1 MIKPLFLFCAFFFT
15 AALHALSIE
24 SAVQTTLDTNPQMQK
39 RISDYKAIRYD
50 LDKAKAGYKP
60 TVELSGAIGPEH
72 TDKKQPR
79 PEVEND
85 LVRKE
90 ASLVVTENLFNGF
103 NTAYDVKEQEAR
115 VQTARHYAMQEADAL
130 ALKASGSYL
139 FVLKNK
145 QLLDLELENVR
156 THERIYKM
164 TREKMTAGLGR
175 RSDLEQTEARMALA
189 YSNYISQQ
197 NNYQDAI
204 VNFERFYGNVV
215 SAASMIMPNLP
226 SLPAATLTELEA
238 AALKHN
244 PTLLIEHSNI
254 KTQEAKHGKE
264 KSGFYPKLDAELSA
278 DYQNNIDGYEND
290 DRAYRAML
298 RLYYNLYNGGS
309 DEATRLQNLETITGQ
324 RFNLSEQER
333 AVLEKLKLAW
343 MSYQYYYHR
352 IRCLELHAN
361 LSKKT
366 AASYAEEYHLGR
378 RSLLDLLNVEL
389 EYNDARKEVIKARNE
404 LLYAHYRIL
413 EATGL
418 LTYTL
423 ESNTYSKLDLEAPEG
438 VTFVQADHSLMKE
451 YGETDDYLD
460 VAEICTQAFE
470 PITHLIYDPVAEPET
485 AAGTEPPKP
494 AADDK
499 VVDVIVLDSINF
511 AFASAEI
518 TQEGHQKLLPVLEQL
533 KENPLLYVEVHGHT
547 DNIDL
552 NGINQPLSE
561 ARAEAGKKALIE
573 LGVPADI
580 ITTYGHSDREPVADN
595 GTPAGRQKNRRIEFL
610 LKQAKA
616 TDE

>member
-1 MIKPLFLFCAFFFT
+1 MFKPFSLFCASFI
-15 AALHALSIE
+15 AASLHALSIE
-24 SAVQTTLDTNPQMQK
+24 SAVQSTLDTNPKMQK
-39 RISDYKAIRYD
+39 RISDYKSTRYD

-103 NTAYDVKEQEAR
+103 NTEYDVKEQESR
-115 VQTARHYAMQEADAL
+115 VQTARYYAMQEADSL
-130 ALKASGSYL
+130 ALGASEGFL
-139 FVLKNK
+139 TVLKNK

-156 THERIYKM
+156 THERIFKM

-189 YSNYISQQ
+189 YSNYIAQQ
-197 NNYQDAI
+197 NNYQDTI
-204 VNFERFYGNVV
+204 INFERLYGSLVP
-215 SAASMIMPNLP
+215 AASMVLPDMPA
-226 SLPAATLTELEA
+226 LPATTLEA
-238 AALKHN
+238 LLDVAMTHN
-244 PTLLIEHSNI
+244 PTLLIERANI
-254 KTQEAKHGKE
+254 ETQEAKHGKQ
-264 KSGFYPKLDAELSA
+264 KSGFYPRLDAELSA
-278 DYQNNIDGYEND
+278 DYQNNVDGYEND

-309 DEATRLQNLETITGQ
+309 DEATRLQNLENIAGQ
-324 RFNLSEQER
+324 RFSLSEQER

-352 IRCLELHAN
+352 IRCLELHAS

-389 EYNDARKEVIKARNE
+389 EYVDARKEVIKAKHE
-404 LLYAHYRIL
+404 LLYAHYRLL

-418 LTYTL
+418 LTYAL
-423 ESNTYSKLDLEAPEG
+423 RSDTYAKLDLDAPEEL
-438 VTFVQADHSLMKE
+438 VFTPADHSFMNE
-451 YGETDDYLD
+451 YGESDEYLD
-460 VAEICTQAFE
+460 ITEVCAETFE
-470 PITHLIYDPVAEPET
+470 PITHLLYDPSAAPET
-485 AAGTEPPKP
+485 AAGTEQPQP
-494 AADDK
+494 AVDDK

-518 TQEGHQKLLPVLEQL
+518 SEKGRQKLLPILEKL
-533 KENPLLYVEVHGHT
+533 KEDPRLYVEVHGHT

-552 NGINQPLSE
+552 NGVNQPLSE
-561 ARAEAGKKALIE
+561 ARAEAGKKALVE
-573 LGVPADI
+573 LEVPADI
-580 ITTYGHSDREPVADN
+580 ITTYGHSDREPIADN
-595 GTPAGRQKNRRIEFL
+595 GTPEGRQKNRRIEFL

-616 TDE
+616 NNE